1 MITKRAFWLPLCLTV
16 TPVFAEVL
24 AQSTPVESNTGPMA
38 VDITPVGNTKLNGAV
53 YHWANHQVLPA
64 AVIER
69 FAAGLEQGDLQTT
82 SASGKYEF
90 GETAAGVVRLNASR
104 AVQATDLNRTITSAD
119 ALAALKIAVGLN
131 PNSDPDGSGPL
142 NPLVVSPYQLMA
154 ADMNGDGRVT
164 SADALAILK
173 VAVGL
178 SDALAPSWALVP
190 DDLPLWDT
198 HITKSTVYKGAT
210 EYSVSYPDKT
220 QVNFTAVL
228 VGDVNASWSSDAE
241 SVDDAY
247 FMALSARYQQAPELW
262 HVRDTDAD
270 GLSDTQE
277 GAIGTNAFSRDTDDD
292 GIPDGQDIAPLD
304 DTEGL
309 DTDLDGIGNNADP
322 DDDNDGIPD
331 GLDLFPLDPLESAD
345 TDLDGIG
352 DNRDFDID
360 GDGIPNEIDT
370 DPFVSGRDSDG
381 DGIVDS
387 LDPMPND
394 PANFTDTDGDGVF
407 DFYDADPTDP
417 AISTTIEFDF
427 SQVAAA
433 GVSERIANTEQPPQ
447 GWLGKVKIKAF
458 ELFAR
463 LEYWLLG
470 EEAMAQ
476 TAAAQLLSQTN
487 LISWDASGDEVANA
501 ILSDD
506 VLFVAE
512 AVLTPKGDYL
522 YLLTAPEI
530 QRSLISQMGINAQPD
545 RCQLYRVDLQTQ
557 GFECVLDDSAPTINP
572 VVRAG
577 TWRDDYLRS
586 GITFRA
592 DGVAILETGQSEGP
606 MVLYPNGEYQI
617 FGATSRE
624 APAGYF
630 KIVENVVWLDDN
642 HIGVSAMFPPNE
654 GGATQTFW
662 SAFNINTGEEVAEVE
677 GDNFRIV
684 VHDQTI
690 YTAGEQFTWTGTE
703 FAVTGGGSA
712 IQDKFGNLWQKDSV
726 YGLSITDQ
734 TRGLTLSLGDEG
746 TSGPNIYMGSGTG
759 TGIVYRDYD
768 FAEDWVISKYSAL
781 ARDTILT
788 LEGEPYALREQMYI
802 PLSDGRGAL
811 IKLTD
816 PDLWYYL
823 RNGNETGDVDIKYTV
838 RTAAGSTEDRVYTI
852 PFTAIQSFAA
862 YDATIYDA
870 SSYANGYELLQENG
884 EGVALEL
891 PNPEA
896 EQSTFCVF
904 QISTATQ
911 RCAELADY
919 RVLKN
924 DYENIRNNV
933 ERHFPADYYVCPDQE
948 CQAVPGV
955 QNVVFGGKGLLAF
968 FKDSTDNQ
976 YYKAEANIEDFMLRG
991 DDALTITP
999 VVNGAGESEIIAL
1012 TANVKPSAQKYLAGV
1027 IATYDKGTITIDF
1040 AQPMSGLVAEPDVT
1054 MKLLDA
1060 ETQID
1065 LASIEWNA
1073 DRTGLILQVQD
1084 KTQLEIAEY
1093 ELDIR
1098 DWLFTNNSALR
1109 AVLAEPLLLNMTQ
1122 ALITEDIDTDGDG
1135 IGNKVD
1141 EDDDGDGVAD
1151 TNDVFPLDA
1160 TETVDFDGDGTGD
1173 NADTDDDNDGLEDGA
1188 DAFPFDATE
1197 YLDTDGDGTGNNADT
1212 DDDNDTV
1219 EDAND
1224 AFPLDPAASVDTD
1237 NDGAPDD
1244 WNEGKSVQDS
1254 TTGLVLDTDDDN
1266 DGTLDD
1272 GDAFPLDA
1280 SESRDTDLDGTG
1292 DNADTDDDNDGVEDA
1307 NDAFPLDPAAS
1318 VDTDADGLPDAWNE
1332 GYIEA
1337 DSTTGLTLDLDAN
1350 GNGVPDSEET
1360 GGNGGTGAPDD
1371 LILYYDGAV
1380 GADWD
1385 LGLCVYDIAA
1395 EQETCFGDAPSNDQG
1410 PVTWVTVDSGDATRG
1425 TALSLTFNPVDD
1437 AVFYIQSTDAV
1448 DISAFADGGVLSFD
1462 LKVSQGVY
1470 DDGFMFKADCF
1481 WPCTSNNI
1489 TLVEPALTPG
1499 EWIRVEYPVA
1509 DLETRGLVLEQVSN
1523 GVAVFPHTMFQQG
1536 KSFEIANI
1544 RYTANSTE
1552 ALSRDFDG
1560 DGVLDRNDA
1569 FPRDPA
1575 ASVDTDSDGSPD
1587 DWNEGYS
1594 IEDSNT
1600 GLNLDDDDDNDGV
1613 LDIDDAYPTDPNR
1626 SQNEPVGTDL
1636 DDDGTLDEQD
1646 AFPDDPAA
1654 SVDTDQDG
1662 LPDDWN
1668 AGFTAADSTT
1678 GLSLD
1683 NDDDNDGILDADDLF
1698 ATTADEG
1705 GYLAD
1710 DLVASPYGVVRF
1722 IPGFGNDP
1730 IMLTGYE
1737 QAAWQLN
1744 ADGTFVAHTDDPNQ
1758 AVTGT
1763 WQAKAN
1769 GYILSY
1775 SQSQPFG
1782 REFTSEQLRNIDRT
1796 VLATLVSDVSQPF
1809 ELQVN
1814 EQWVVTLGIYL
1825 HGPLGWGVAYST
1837 EQRVFATAD
1846 GLAIDPSAPIF
1857 QSGGGIERNGVLPAD
1872 KPTVPFTAEELAGS
1886 WLLEGLNSD
1895 AQDSDAQCNLGPCS
1909 DVLIVAADNTAQTL
1923 YSNRTAT
1930 WQIDAAG
1937 ALLLTFD
1944 DTAVEYTIERFD
1956 AGPEAQTVLVR
1967 FTQGDRLYA
1976 KMSMLIAQ
1984 DQPVSGDLSAYY
1996 DQVLSSSYFV
2006 TAHPDRSGY
2015 RRDASDQ
2022 LIDNFAFVLNS
2033 ADGTGVQVAV
2043 NSERLSASGMTIQP
2057 GSASSQAI
2065 TWTELNGNIEIE
2077 RCYQFVTDDQGNE
2090 ACALKQV
2097 RELQPV
2103 KLTAARLYVRENL
2116 TVVQDTDADGVFDF
2130 QHYVISRPNF
2140 YEITPYYDIDDFDRD
2155 GVANDLDAYPS
2166 DPDRSQTDNGTG
2178 TDIDADGVLDS
2189 EDAFPNDPAAS
2200 VDTDQDGL
2208 PDDWNPGFGAVDST
2222 TGLSLDMDD
2231 DGDGVLDTADV
2242 FPLDPFEFADFD
2254 LDGIGDNADRDD
2266 DNDFIPD
2273 GLDDFPFDPALGD
2286 DSRLRDLTAEPAEAE
2301 LASIDGKVVD
2311 GYVSGA
2317 FVFLDLNFN
2326 GEHDTNE
2333 PSAVTDEF
2341 GDFNLK
2347 LDGGA
2352 AQCESLAPVVVD
2364 VPVGAIDSEQG
2375 EVLEAYQMI
2384 APPLFASQYL
2394 DSTNLT
2400 LSPLTSVLWS
2410 EIKSALGLDK
2420 GVGYSCQ
2427 ALVGEISQ
2435 QESIKDSLSQAI
2447 TNIVRHYNLTE
2458 AQIYADFIA
2467 EGDGFA
2473 KQQALDIVKA
2483 LKKSFAATAELRAM
2497 MPAASWASVT
2507 YYKFSALDGD
2517 DLYPNAW
2524 YRETNYKDGRLAVFE
2539 VVKVSD
2545 DLQTDVRLIIRG
2557 EREFSVEGDLQ
2568 FQREREYESRG
2579 GDQSTYSC
2587 NDKESVSYTAA
2598 GVEYQLQNLASQSGI
2613 TDSAD
2618 CSFTTF
2624 AERTQGRYLFIRV
2637 FHDDGSE
2644 NGAQF
2649 SFDIAENGF
2658 SGLENWVDFIGRGDQ
2673 FAPAELQAYIS
2684 QLPYQFCQ
2692 TALAGAT
2699 FVNRS
2704 RSVPGQD
2711 YNLVIDRA
2719 NDGSYQIRTD
2729 YPDGRSVTE
2738 TFAADAIA
2746 CADYDIDL
2754 DGDGLANSVD
2764 DDIDGDGVANVDDLF
2779 PADPN
2784 DWADSDGD
2792 GVGDNADAFPN
2803 DPTEYRDSDGDGIG
2817 NNQDDDNDND
2827 GILDV
2832 DDAFPLDARY
2842 SADTD
2847 RDGVAD
2853 DIDNDS
2859 DNDNVPDN
2867 IDLFPTDPINAKDYD
2882 GDGIGDN
2889 TDTDDDND
2897 GVEDAIDA
2905 FPFDATES
2913 ADTDGDGVGDN
2924 TDVYPEDA
2932 LESADTDGDGV
2943 GDNADAYPL
2952 DPNHY
2957 LAWADRNYLADSI
2970 TRAQA
2975 ATIRITS
2982 STGVLISPKYAITAA
2997 HSPLDGNNEITPNLV
3012 AENAWGEKRAIVNV
3026 FYDVARDFAIVELE
3040 SPYEKFGTVPI
3051 ATERSETG
3059 SEAFIVG
3066 NPAYVVAMGLSRAV
3080 SFGTVTNY
3088 LEPDGFERFSD
3099 FHAFG
3104 GYSGSGVYNDQG
3116 ELVGILSMAGCC
3128 DYSPY
3133 YDANLPTYNT
3143 TWDQYRQENIYAI
3156 PMEFIKD
3163 FLEQYQ
3169 VQPELVVAPALP
3181 KNKLDPQKRPLL
3193 DADELARLDP
3203 IVATARQATVALWAR
3218 PLFEVGNYSGSP
3230 NCTGAL
3236 VAPTIVFTAA
3246 HCVEG
3251 RANFTVGFTG
3261 REIRYA
3267 RVLETSPGGDVAI
3280 LEMDEPAP
3288 EGYPMMAVAT
3298 QPMQVGD
3305 IGLMV
3310 GHPRDQYYEF
3320 GGWIVSTIKA
3330 YTSDKGWASFWGHN
3344 GKGSSGGPLINEQG
3358 QIVGVLTAGSSGGD
3372 FPIGSYDNEYLYDIQ
3387 DPHLQDT
3394 SPWPSPFTISF
3405 QSFAGNI
3412 EEHASLAYDYLT
3424 KEGVSRVLGAK
3435 AFDSAVYE
3443 WRETHTATGREGAI
3457 VRKDR
3462 DTLTPDANFGIA
3474 GVVTLPTQEG
3484 FGFVPRAVE
3493 QDASGR
3499 IWALVDTAYQANSTV
3514 SLAELD
3520 ASGAVLQTQ
3529 DWTGPYLKGRAV
3541 AIEGNTV
3548 FVGGE
3553 QMSANDRDVVLGRCD
3568 VSAADWVCT
3577 DLVAVEHDGQDY
3589 AAGLAVT
3596 PTHLVLGG
3604 FVDRHESAKNT
3615 DFAAWYVNKDTLE
3628 ADLSVGDAGLVY
3640 LERDRKIDDS
3650 ERVFGIQATSDGGV
3664 MLVGSEWVPF
3674 VSANLAVKLT
3684 PTGEVD
3690 TSFGEQGVFRTY
3702 NTPYHLKGLAQL
3714 NTVIET
3720 NDYYV
3725 FVGSQNFNGYIGW
3738 GLYNR
3743 NIDERKNVLGRDNDL
3758 TMVIAN
3764 KDGTLADI
3772 PNPVVYWDGQAQEYL
3787 VSASERDGA
3796 IELLYRE
3803 EFGNTL
3809 RRFVAPIMADKEL
3822 NYLDPSIT
3830 NTPVRFHNEGVERG
3844 SNQAEIT
3851 CRKQDQ
3857 QGTNLSI
3864 EFSYS
3869 SFSDKDDLVQ
3879 VLDEYWLV
3887 NGQRLNQGN
3896 YLYGRRQDLDVGEYQ
3911 YFMSYEDGR
3920 GNIEQ
3925 IQTLPFNYQPER
3937 CLFRP

>member
-1 MITKRAFWLPLCLTV
+1 MTIKPIFMFPVLLLSHLATGNEFFENVPQKVDLTEFGVVAECASYEFTRGEPVVEMFLPIDINEDQYTDFLILAFCSNSNDLSGIEHDGPAYTYLIPYLSDSEGNYTAQPLAVFGEAFPKLDYMPRKWVQADFNDDGRDDVALAINTDDGRLNHAVPYQVVLMSQPDGRFVVDQISTPAPLMAHAISLAKNSLGGFDVLWSGYSMDGGVYAYRYVNSTWTDVTTEYPNAGAYDLSTSDFGTETRAVLPLQGETQKIVSMSQQDAAGNPIKGMNLWQRNGTTWTATGSYGVSIDGSVERISWVTQQPAPIGYTTVNGKELIIDAFTQEGCIIQDQGSTYFMAQVSGTGIVGQKALDKNRVYGLADATDEEFVSVLMFLDISGDEVVLSPLSVTNEQIIEHGNFFDCRDVNGDGLTDVVMHNFANSWRDNWTKLQTPYVYLNNGNTGFSYVDYEQRGVFANEFGEYTGILHDMNGDGIEDLVRITKEY
-16 TPVFAEVL
+16 PV
-24 AQSTPVESNTGPMA
+24 QNPA
-38 VDITPVGNTKLNGAV
+38 VDASVQIHFGKAALFIDTDGDGIADDVDPDADGDGILNSQELIDGTDPFDVDDYVQPYPNLGGKV
-53 YHWANHQVLPA
+53 YHWSKHALIGDV
-64 AVIER
+64 AVER
-69 FAAGLEQGDLQTT
+69 LASGPGPGQQAKTNAAGQ
-82 SASGKYEF
+82 YEL
-90 GETAAGVVRLNASR
+90 TATLPGSVALAASR

-142 NPLVVSPYQLMA
+142 SPLVVSPYQLMA

-198 HITKSTVYKGAT
+198 HSTKSTVYKGAT
-210 EYSVSYPDKT
+210 DYSVSYPDKT

-277 GAIGTNAFSRDTDDD
+277 STIGTNAFSRDTDDD

-304 DTEGL
+304 KTEGL

-331 GLDLFPLDPLESAD
+331 GVDLFPLDPLESAD

-394 PANFTDTDGDGVF
+394 PSNFTDTDGDGVF

-572 VVRAG
+572 VVRTG

-592 DGVAILETGQSEGP
+592 DGVAILETAGNDGP
-606 MVLYPNGEYQI
+606 MLLYPNGEYQI
-617 FGATSRE
+617 FGTTARE

-726 YGLSITDQ
+726 YGRSITDQ
-734 TRGLTLSLGDEG
+734 TRGLTLSMGDEG

-823 RNGNETGDVDIKYTV
+823 RNGNETGDVDINYTV

-852 PFTAIQSFAA
+852 PFAAIQSFAA

-911 RCAELADY
+911 RCADLADY

-924 DYENIRNNV
+924 DYETIRNNV
-933 ERHFPADYYVCPDQE
+933 ERHFPADYYACPDQE

-955 QNVVFGGKGLLAF
+955 QNVVFGGRGLLAF

-1054 MKLLDA
+1054 MKLLDT
-1060 ETQID
+1060 ETRID
-1065 LASIEWNA
+1065 LASIKWNA

-1093 ELDIR
+1093 ELEIQ

-1151 TNDVFPLDA
+1151 TNDVFPLDG

-1173 NADTDDDNDGLEDGA
+1173 NADNDDDNDGLEDGA

-1266 DGTLDD
+1266 DGTLDE

-1318 VDTDADGLPDAWNE
+1318 VDTDADGLPDDWNEGATAADSTTNLTVDDDDDGDGVADSEDEFPLDPSRSIDTDGDGIDNAVDDDDDNDGVEDANDAFPLDPAASVDTDADGLPDAWNE
-1332 GYIEA
+1332 GYTEA

-1360 GGNGGTGAPDD
+1360 GGNGGAGD

-1462 LKVSQGVY
+1462 LNVSQGVY

-1509 DLETRGLVLEQVSN
+1509 DLEIRGLALDQVSN
-1523 GVAVFPHTMFQQG
+1523 GIAVFPHVQFQQG

-1552 ALSRDFDG
+1552 ALSRDFDA
-1560 DGVLDRNDA
+1560 DGVLDR
-1569 FPRDPA
+1569 
-1575 ASVDTDSDGSPD
+1575 
-1587 DWNEGYS
+1587 
-1594 IEDSNT
+1594 
-1600 GLNLDDDDDNDGV
+1600 
-1613 LDIDDAYPTDPNR
+1613 
-1626 SQNEPVGTDL
+1626 
-1636 DDDGTLDEQD
+1636 
-1646 AFPDDPAA
+1646 
-1654 SVDTDQDG
+1654 
-1662 LPDDWN
+1662 
-1668 AGFTAADSTT
+1668 
-1678 GLSLD
+1678 
-1683 NDDDNDGILDADDLF
+1683 
-1698 ATTADEG
+1698 
-1705 GYLAD
+1705 
-1710 DLVASPYGVVRF
+1710 
-1722 IPGFGNDP
+1722 
-1730 IMLTGYE
+1730 
-1737 QAAWQLN
+1737 
-1744 ADGTFVAHTDDPNQ
+1744 
-1758 AVTGT
+1758 
-1763 WQAKAN
+1763 
-1769 GYILSY
+1769 
-1775 SQSQPFG
+1775 
-1782 REFTSEQLRNIDRT
+1782 
-1796 VLATLVSDVSQPF
+1796 
-1809 ELQVN
+1809 
-1814 EQWVVTLGIYL
+1814 
-1825 HGPLGWGVAYST
+1825 
-1837 EQRVFATAD
+1837 
-1846 GLAIDPSAPIF
+1846 
-1857 QSGGGIERNGVLPAD
+1857 
-1872 KPTVPFTAEELAGS
+1872 
-1886 WLLEGLNSD
+1886 
-1895 AQDSDAQCNLGPCS
+1895 
-1909 DVLIVAADNTAQTL
+1909 
-1923 YSNRTAT
+1923 
-1930 WQIDAAG
+1930 
-1937 ALLLTFD
+1937 
-1944 DTAVEYTIERFD
+1944 
-1956 AGPEAQTVLVR
+1956 
-1967 FTQGDRLYA
+1967 
-1976 KMSMLIAQ
+1976 
-1984 DQPVSGDLSAYY
+1984 
-1996 DQVLSSSYFV
+1996 
-2006 TAHPDRSGY
+2006 
-2015 RRDASDQ
+2015 
-2022 LIDNFAFVLNS
+2022 
-2033 ADGTGVQVAV
+2033 
-2043 NSERLSASGMTIQP
+2043 
-2057 GSASSQAI
+2057 
-2065 TWTELNGNIEIE
+2065 
-2077 RCYQFVTDDQGNE
+2077 
-2090 ACALKQV
+2090 
-2097 RELQPV
+2097 
-2103 KLTAARLYVRENL
+2103 
-2116 TVVQDTDADGVFDF
+2116 
-2130 QHYVISRPNF
+2130 
-2140 YEITPYYDIDDFDRD
+2140 
-2155 GVANDLDAYPS
+2155 
-2166 DPDRSQTDNGTG
+2166 
-2178 TDIDADGVLDS
+2178 

-2200 VDTDQDGL
+2200 IDTDQDGL
-2208 PDDWNPGFGAVDST
+2208 PDDWNPGFGAADST
-2222 TGLSLDMDD
+2222 TGLSLDIDD

-2524 YRETNYKDGRLAVFE
+2524 YRETNYKDGQLAVFE

-2649 SFDIAENGF
+2649 SFDIAQNGF

-2692 TALAGAT
+2692 TELAGAT

-2729 YPDGRSVTE
+2729 YPDGRSTTE

-2779 PADPN
+2779 PADSN

-2803 DPTEYRDSDGDGIG
+2803 DSTEYRDSDGDGIG

-2859 DNDNVPDN
+2859 DNDSVPDN
-2867 IDLFPTDPINAKDYD
+2867 VDLFPTDPLNAKDFD

-2889 TDTDDDND
+2889 TDIDDDND
-2897 GVEDAIDA
+2897 GVEDALDA

-2924 TDVYPEDA
+2924 TDLYPEDA

-2957 LAWADRNYLADSI
+2957 LAWANRNYLADSI

-3156 PMEFIKD
+3156 PMEFIKG

-3169 VQPELVVAPALP
+3169 VQPELVAAPALP

-3193 DADELARLDP
+3193 DADELARLEP
-3203 IVATARQATVALWAR
+3203 ILSTARQATVALWAR
-3218 PLFEVGNYSGSP
+3218 PLFEVGNYSGNP

-3251 RANFTVGFTG
+3251 RANFTVAFTG

-3288 EGYPMMAVAT
+3288 EGYPMMEVAT
-3298 QPMQVGD
+3298 EPMQVGD

-3330 YTSDKGWASFWGHN
+3330 YTSDKGWASFWGHS

-3394 SPWPSPFTISF
+3394 SPWPSPFSISF

-3424 KEGVSRVLGAK
+3424 KDGVSRLLGAK

-3443 WRETHTATGREGAI
+3443 WRETHIATGREGAI

-3462 DTLTPDANFGIA
+3462 DTLTPDANFGVA
-3474 GVVTLPTQEG
+3474 GTVTLPTQDG
-3484 FGFVPRAVE
+3484 LGFVPRAVE

-3499 IWALVDTAYQANSTV
+3499 IWALVDTAYQATSTL
-3514 SLAELD
+3514 SLAQLD
-3520 ASGAVLQTQ
+3520 ATGAVLQTH
-3529 DWTGPYLKGRAV
+3529 DWAGPYVKGRAI
-3541 AIEGNTV
+3541 AIEGDTV

-3553 QMSANDRDVVLGRCD
+3553 QMGASDRDVVLGRCD
-3568 VSAADWVCT
+3568 VSAVDWVCT
-3577 DLVAVEHDGQDY
+3577 DLAVFEHDGQDY

-3604 FVDRHESAKNT
+3604 FVDRHEPTKNT
-3615 DFAAWYVNKDTLE
+3615 DFAALYVNKDTLE
-3628 ADLSVGDAGLVY
+3628 ADLSVGDTGLVY
-3640 LERDRKIDDS
+3640 LERERSVDDS
-3650 ERVFGIQATSDGGV
+3650 ERVFDIQSTSDGGV

-3844 SNQAEIT
+3844 SNQAEII

-3887 NGQRLNQGN
+3887 NGQRLNQRN